1 MTLRSLLLATALL
14 AAASTAASAQ
24 VSDDV
29 IAAPVLRASV
39 NVTSDV
45 VRIGDV
51 IDNAGASAQIA
62 IYRAPDLGTTG
73 SLKVAQVLSALQAHR
88 VIGVDTHNLKE
99 ISVTRLARTLES
111 KDIELQVARA
121 LEHRFGLGD
130 AANLSLTFDRDVQDL
145 RLDASNSGAMQPVA
159 ARFDPRSNRFDVSF
173 EIAND
178 NVATPTRLRFSG
190 SAIETVEAA
199 VLARGI
205 ERNEVIKSS
214 DVVVERRPKAEVGG
228 DVASRDRAV
237 GMQARK
243 QLRAG
248 QALRVADIAKPDL
261 VQRDQ
266 NVTLTY
272 EATGLYLTIR
282 GKALENGT
290 EGDVVSVLNLQS
302 KRTVT
307 GVVSGR
313 GQVTVSA
320 PAARLPLAADV
331 TSSIPSSEPATP
343 VSVAVNSASQVTQQV
358 SQQAG
363 LQAGADADAETGDC
377 VVQRQFAV
385 AERLPGVLQGSARG
399 ADRRHLDGDGE
410 YHRQGEHRQRDPAQP
425 HQQGRF
431 RHHRFCRQPD
441 AGRAGAENPAGPAVD
456 GGLDRFQRR
465 QGFGQPPGGAAD
477 QRRRRGDA
485 VAAERQSRGR
495 RQAGDP
501 GQFRNPRTDGRR
513 HRAPGGHPEL
523 QHHRFEQD
531 RAGPHRLWRPRP
543 DHRRATAALRP
554 TGAGRAAAV
563 LAFQELPHF
572 IANPGRDEVFQR
584 GLRQLPWRRP
594 RSFVAFTS
602 RIGRLAFPRS
612 RKPKSDDIAG
622 EVPSGVALNGTEL
635 PS

>member
-1 MTLRSLLLATALL
+1 MTLRSLLLAAALL

-145 RLDASNSGAMQPVA
+145 RLDASNSGAMQATSV
-159 ARFDPRSNRFDVSF
+159 RFDPRSNRFDVSI

-178 NVATPTRLRFSG
+178 NVSTPTRLRFSG

-205 ERNEVIKSS
+205 ERNEIIKAS
-214 DVVVERRPKAEVGG
+214 DLVVERRPKAEVGG
-228 DVASRDRAV
+228 DVASRDRAI

-248 QALRVADIAKPDL
+248 QALKVADIAKPDL

-358 SQQAG
+358 TQQVSQQLAQ
-363 LQAGADADAETGDC
+363 QAAPKAE
-377 VVQRQFAV
+377 
-385 AERLPGVLQGSARG
+385 
-399 ADRRHLDGDGE
+399 
-410 YHRQGEHRQRDPAQP
+410 
-425 HQQGRF
+425 
-431 RHHRFCRQPD
+431 
-441 AGRAGAENPAGPAVD
+441 
-456 GGLDRFQRR
+456 
-465 QGFGQPPGGAAD
+465 
-477 QRRRRGDA
+477 
-485 VAAERQSRGR
+485 
-495 RQAGDP
+495 
-501 GQFRNPRTDGRR
+501 
-513 HRAPGGHPEL
+513 
-523 QHHRFEQD
+523 
-531 RAGPHRLWRPRP
+531 
-543 DHRRATAALRP
+543 
-554 TGAGRAAAV
+554 
-563 LAFQELPHF
+563 
-572 IANPGRDEVFQR
+572 
-584 GLRQLPWRRP
+584 
-594 RSFVAFTS
+594 
-602 RIGRLAFPRS
+602 
-612 RKPKSDDIAG
+612 
-622 EVPSGVALNGTEL
+622 
-635 PS
+635 